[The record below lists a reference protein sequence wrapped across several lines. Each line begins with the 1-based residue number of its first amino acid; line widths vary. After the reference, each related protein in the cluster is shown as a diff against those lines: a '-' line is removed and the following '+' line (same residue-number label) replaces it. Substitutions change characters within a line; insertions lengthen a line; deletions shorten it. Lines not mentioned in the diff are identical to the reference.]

1 MTISTS
7 LWFVYHSIIYA
18 GICGLLLTLVPH
30 LRLHKRTLW
39 IYWIL
44 NLLIFSIWLISQFS
58 EQNWLVTSTPLRWII
73 ALWLNASMAYVA
85 VGGGFTVLRILL
97 RVARR
102 KLSAHFWHQPNA
114 ILLPL
119 VWMLSA
125 FGVYEAMSAPLLRHY
140 DVYLE
145 QLPAELDG
153 FKIAQ
158 ITDSHVGDFVGSREL
173 ANAVSRLNATN
184 PDLLVMT
191 GDLLDDERQLD
202 SAFAAL
208 THANA
213 PMGIVAIL
221 GNHEKYHGLPTILQK
236 YKTEATQTNL
246 RLLVDENITL
256 NYHGAEFQI
265 VGVDYP
271 ILPDS
276 RRRMAET
283 AKLDYMQRSADK
295 AFHGVKPSEWILCL
309 THHPDFFDLAA
320 ANHAGLSLAGHTHG
334 GQVLPL
340 GYSVGRLWF
349 NYLKGWYQLPSSQLF
364 VSVGM
369 GHVWPYR
376 LGVPPEIVTF
386 TLHSK
391 IYPK

>member
-7 LWFVYHSIIYA
+7 LWFVYHSVIYA
-18 GICGLLLTLVPH
+18 GLCGLLLTLIPH

-39 IYWIL
+39 IYWIT
-44 NLLIFSIWLISQFS
+44 NLLIFSVWLISQFS
-58 EQNWLVTSTPLRWII
+58 AQNWLVTSTPLRWII
-73 ALWLNASMAYVA
+73 ALWLNATMAYTA
-85 VGGGFTVLRILL
+85 VGGGFTVLRLLL
-97 RVARR
+97 RIARR
-102 KLSAHFWHQPNA
+102 KLSARFWHQPNT
-114 ILLPL
+114 ILLPF

-125 FGVYEAMSAPLLRHY
+125 FGVYEAMSAPLLRHH

-145 QLPAELDG
+145 QLPAGLEG
-153 FKIAQ
+153 MKIAQ
-158 ITDSHVGDFVGSREL
+158 ITDSHISDFTGSAEL
-173 ANAVSRLNATN
+173 AAAVKRLNATK

-208 THANA
+208 ANSAA
-213 PMGIVAIL
+213 PMGVVAIL
-221 GNHEKYHGLPTILQK
+221 GNHEKYHGLSAILQK
-236 YKTEATQTNL
+236 YQTEEKQVNL
-246 RLLVDENITL
+246 RLLVDENLSL
-256 NYHGAEFQI
+256 NYHGTEFQI

-276 RRRMAET
+276 RRHMAET
-283 AKLDYMQRSADK
+283 ARMDYMQRSAGK
-295 AFHGVKPSEWILCL
+295 AFNGVKQDEWILCL

-320 ANHAGLSLAGHTHG
+320 ANNASLSLAGHTHG

-340 GYSVGRLWF
+340 GYTVGKLWF
-349 NYLKGWYQLPSSQLF
+349 NYLKGWYQRQQHQLF

-386 TLHSK
+386 TLHVK
-391 IYPK
+391 K